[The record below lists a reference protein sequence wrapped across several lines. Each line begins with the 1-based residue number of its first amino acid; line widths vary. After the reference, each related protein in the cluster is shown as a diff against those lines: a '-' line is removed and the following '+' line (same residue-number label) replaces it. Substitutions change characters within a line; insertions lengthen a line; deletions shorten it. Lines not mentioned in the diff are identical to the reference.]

1 MCRVSNFLRAEI
13 KSFLIFFVN
22 LFIVV
27 IFQDAE
33 TNARPLQPI
42 NRRPVLLYRPS
53 ENKED

>member
-1 MCRVSNFLRAEI
+1 VQDFLRAEI
-13 KSFLIFFVN
+13 KSFLIFFFV
-22 LFIVV
+22 VV

-33 TNARPLQPI
+33 INARPLQPI